1 MKELLIFLIIFAII
15 FSISVAI
22 FNGRFIHSQ
31 IKYSIIGPPPV
42 TPFNDFTS
50 SLPLSGDNV
59 LRLIIPLIGIDVP
72 IVLAQTSDEFLVQ
85 KDLEKGVVRYP
96 NSNVILGHSSA
107 YPWYKG
113 DYGSVFSL
121 LNKLEQGTKILIYS
135 NNNKF
140 TYKVLDKKIDMPKN
154 FNLEND
160 DSIIYLVSCWPVST
174 NWKRI
179 VIKAQLL
186 DK

>member
-1 MKELLIFLIIFAII
+1 
-15 FSISVAI
+15 
-22 FNGRFIHSQ
+22 
-31 IKYSIIGPPPV
+31 
-42 TPFNDFTS
+42 
-50 SLPLSGDNV
+50 
-59 LRLIIPLIGIDVP
+59 
-72 IVLAQTSDEFLVQ
+72 
-85 KDLEKGVVRYP
+85 
-96 NSNVILGHSSA
+96 
-107 YPWYKG
+107 
-113 DYGSVFSL
+113 L